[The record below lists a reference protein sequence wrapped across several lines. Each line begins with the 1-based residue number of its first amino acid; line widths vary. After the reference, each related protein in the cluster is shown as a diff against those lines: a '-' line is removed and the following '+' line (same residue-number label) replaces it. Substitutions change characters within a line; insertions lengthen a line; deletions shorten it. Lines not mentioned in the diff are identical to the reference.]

1 MLRTKHAFCIW
12 HIIAKFTDWFSMLLG
27 LTYDEWKADSQQLYD
42 LLSMEDFEAGW
53 KEMVDKYGLYGNKH
67 IISLFTLRSFWAL
80 LYLRCFFAGMIN
92 AFQSELI
99 NSFIQWFMSAQFHGD
114 NFVEQA
120 ATIVEFKDEVGREHK
135 IWRKVRKSSSKQDLL
150 WNHMLLL
157 FFTVCL

>member
-80 LYLRCFFAGMIN
+80 LYLRCFLA
-92 AFQSELI
+92 E
-99 NSFIQWFMSAQFHGD
+99 
-114 NFVEQA
+114 
-120 ATIVEFKDEVGREHK
+120 
-135 IWRKVRKSSSKQDLL
+135 
-150 WNHMLLL
+150 
-157 FFTVCL
+157 